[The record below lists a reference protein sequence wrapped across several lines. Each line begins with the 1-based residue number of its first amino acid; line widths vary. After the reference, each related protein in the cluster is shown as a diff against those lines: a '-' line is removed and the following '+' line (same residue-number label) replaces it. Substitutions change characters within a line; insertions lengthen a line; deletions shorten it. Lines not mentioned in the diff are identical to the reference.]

1 MDIVY
6 SKCHFGWRFEP
17 HSNQMGI
24 GAPYLLHI
32 YCRMK
37 QGMSSAADQPARPDL
52 IAWEVS
58 DPDDR
63 PSEEDKI
70 RSIVEELARFGDGQR
85 ILLTGIDHASRTDIH
100 TIVDEARTCDLEV
113 VLSPE
118 DPRLIDRTFIRS
130 LAAAGLTGVSITLD
144 GPDRESHDEFNGGVG
159 KFNAA
164 IRIARWAHEFGLSL
178 EVETTVTRSTVDGI
192 DHLAAKILALD
203 ADRWTLSFIVP
214 SNRGVEFAEVYPSQ
228 SRQLLEWV
236 ATIDANH
243 DVTISIAHAPMY
255 HRVIASED
263 ESGTSTSPASTLVA
277 GDSLLYIGPDG
288 TVSPAGTMT
297 IDLGQLPQDDL
308 IELYR
313 RNSLLQAIRDP
324 SSRKGMCGAC
334 EFAGICGGSRARA
347 YSHFG
352 DPLAQ
357 DPMCPFI
364 PENVEVSE

>member
-1 MDIVY
+1 M
-6 SKCHFGWRFEP
+6 R
-17 HSNQMGI
+17 
-24 GAPYLLHI
+24 
-32 YCRMK
+32 
-37 QGMSSAADQPARPDL
+37 QGMSSAADQPSRPDL

-58 DPDDR
+58 DSGAR
-63 PSEEDKI
+63 PGEEDSLKAT
-70 RSIVEELARFGDGQR
+70 VEELARFGDDQR
-85 ILLTGIDHASRTDIH
+85 ILLSGIDHASRDDIH
-100 TIVDEARTCDLEV
+100 TIVEAGRTHDLELI
-113 VLSPE
+113 LSPE
-118 DPRLIDRTFIRS
+118 DPRLMDRTFIRS

-178 EVETTVTRSTVDGI
+178 EIETTVTRSTVDGI

-203 ADRWTLSFIVP
+203 ADRWTLSFLVP

-228 SRQLLEWV
+228 SRELLEWV

-243 DVTISIAHAPMY
+243 DLSISIAHAPMF
-255 HRVIASED
+255 HRVIASAD
-263 ESGTSTSPASTLVA
+263 ESGGKSSTANTLVA

-288 TVSPAGTMT
+288 TVAPSGTLT
-297 IDLGQLPQDDL
+297 IDLGRLPDDDL

-313 RNSLLQAIRDP
+313 RHTLLQAIRDP
-324 SSRKGMCGAC
+324 STRKGMCGAC

-352 DPLAQ
+352 DPLEQ